1 MYIKREYYLE
11 TIRRYYDSNLIKVFT
26 GVRRSGK
33 SVLLSQ
39 IRDEILYLDKAN
51 QDHIIYINLED
62 FKFVSLKNANKLN
75 AYINKLIKDDKKYFI
90 FIDEIQHVNQFERI
104 LASLK
109 ATRNVSL
116 FITGSNS
123 NLLSGKLA
131 TLLVGRC
138 VEFRIMPFS
147 YAEFIKFYQ
156 VNNLSL
162 PEEPL
167 VNYLRYGGMPQ
178 RFDYSNEE
186 DIKRYLKSI
195 FYGIIDKDICNKK
208 SKIDRDN
215 FITIA
220 TYIISNVTKEFSS
233 ESIVNF
239 FNKNNDSEI
248 YRITISRY
256 LKKLEEA
263 CILSRVKQYNVSS
276 KRILK
281 KNEKQ
286 FVCDNGFILACSQTN
301 HLLASHLLE
310 NVIYNELVLRDYDVK
325 IGKTY
330 KGEIDFVVMKDGKKC
345 FMQVTYLLSSEEVIE
360 REFGAYKSVKDYA
373 PKYVLSL
380 DKFDM
385 SADGIIHLNI
395 EDWLLHKKDLMLF

>member
-11 TIRRYYDSNLIKVFT
+11 TIRRYYDSNLIKVLT
-26 GVRRSGK
+26 GVRRCGK

-39 IRDEILYLDKAN
+39 IKDEVISLGKADE
-51 QDHIIYINLED
+51 DHIIYINLED
-62 FKFVSLKNANKLN
+62 FKFRSLKNALKLN
-75 AYINKLIKDDKKYFI
+75 TYIDKLFKDDKKYFI
-90 FIDEIQHVNQFERI
+90 FIDEIQHVNQFERV

-138 VEFRIMPFS
+138 VEFKIMPFS
-147 YAEFIKFYQ
+147 YAEFINFYET
-156 VNNLSL
+156 NNLPL
-162 PEEPL
+162 PKEPL
-167 VNYLRYGGMPQ
+167 INYLRYGGMPQ

-186 DIKRYLKSI
+186 DIKKYLKSI
-195 FYGIIDKDICNKK
+195 FYGIIDKDICHQK

-215 FITIA
+215 FLTLA

-233 ESIVNF
+233 ENIVKF
-239 FNKNNDSEI
+239 FNNNNSSEI
-248 YRITISRY
+248 YRITVSRY

-263 CILSRVKQYNVSS
+263 CLISRVKQYNVSS
-276 KRILK
+276 KRTLK
-281 KNEKQ
+281 KKEKQ
-286 FVCDNGFILACSQTN
+286 FVCDNGFILACSQN
-301 HLLASHLLE
+301 NQPLVSHLLE
-310 NVIYNELVLRDYDVK
+310 NAVYNELVLRGYDVK

-330 KGEIDFVVMKDGKKC
+330 KGEIDFVAMKDGKKC
-345 FMQVTYLLSSEEVIE
+345 FIQVTYLLSSQDVIE
-360 REFGAYKSVKDYA
+360 REFNAYKSVKDNS

-385 SADGIIHLNI
+385 SIDGIIHLNI
-395 EDWLLHKKDLMLF
+395 EDWLLHKKDLLLF

>member
-1 MYIKREYYLE
+1 ML
-11 TIRRYYDSNLIKVFT
+11 S
-26 GVRRSGK
+26 GVRRCGK

-39 IRDEILYLDKAN
+39 IKDEILYLGKAN
-51 QDHIIYINLED
+51 EEHIIFINLKY
-62 FKFVSLKNANKLN
+62 FKFMSLHNANKLN
-75 AYINKLIKDDKKYFI
+75 SYINKLIKDDKKYFI
-90 FIDEIQHVNQFERI
+90 FIDEIQHINQFERV

-109 ATRNVSL
+109 ATENVSL

-131 TLLVGRC
+131 MLLVGRC
-138 VEFRIMPFS
+138 VEFKIMPFS
-147 YAEFIKFYQ
+147 YAEFLNFYLT
-156 VNNLSL
+156 NNLSL
-162 PEEPL
+162 PKVLL
-167 VNYLRYGGMPQ
+167 VNFLRYGGIPQ
-178 RFDYSNEE
+178 RFDYDSEE
-186 DIKRYLKSI
+186 DIKRYLKTI

-220 TYIISNVTKEFSS
+220 TYIISNVTKGFSS
-233 ESIVNF
+233 ERIVNF

-286 FVCDNGFILACSQTN
+286 FVCDNGFVLACSQTN
-301 HLLASHLLE
+301 QLLVSHLLE
-310 NVIYNELVLRDYDVK
+310 NAVYNELVLRCYDVK

-330 KGEIDFVVMKDGKKC
+330 KGEIDFVAMKDGKKC
-345 FMQVTYLLSSEEVIE
+345 FIQVAYLLSSEEVIE
-360 REFGAYKSVKDYA
+360 REFGAYKSIKDNA

-395 EDWLLHKKDLMLF
+395 EDWLLHKKDLVLFSCYKLKMLIC

>member
-1 MYIKREYYLE
+1 ML
-11 TIRRYYDSNLIKVFT
+11 S
-26 GVRRSGK
+26 GVRRCGK

-39 IRDEILYLDKAN
+39 IKDEILYLGKAN
-51 QDHIIYINLED
+51 EEHIIFINLED
-62 FKFVSLKNANKLN
+62 FKFMSLNNANKLN
-75 AYINKLIKDDKKYFI
+75 SYINKLIKDDKKYFI
-90 FIDEIQHVNQFERI
+90 FIDEIQHINQFERV

-109 ATRNVSL
+109 ATENVSL

-131 TLLVGRC
+131 MLLVGRC
-138 VEFRIMPFS
+138 VEFKIMPFS
-147 YAEFIKFYQ
+147 YAEFLNFYLT
-156 VNNLSL
+156 NNLSL
-162 PEEPL
+162 PKVLL
-167 VNYLRYGGMPQ
+167 VNFLRYGGIPQ
-178 RFDYSNEE
+178 RFDYDSEE

-220 TYIISNVTKEFSS
+220 TYIISNVTKGFSS
-233 ESIVNF
+233 ERIVNF

-286 FVCDNGFILACSQTN
+286 FVCDNGFVLACSQTN
-301 HLLASHLLE
+301 QLLVSHLLE
-310 NVIYNELVLRDYDVK
+310 NAVYNELVLRCYDVK

-330 KGEIDFVVMKDGKKC
+330 KGEIDFVAMKDGKKC
-345 FMQVTYLLSSEEVIE
+345 FIQVAYLLSSEEVIE
-360 REFGAYKSVKDYA
+360 REFGAYKSIKDNA

-395 EDWLLHKKDLMLF
+395 EDWLLHKKDLVLFSCYKLKMLIC

>member
-1 MYIKREYYLE
+1 MYIKREYYLK
-11 TIRRYYDSNLIKVFT
+11 TIRRYYDSNLIKVLT
-26 GVRRSGK
+26 GVRRCGK

-39 IRDEILYLDKAN
+39 IRDEILHLAKAD

-62 FKFVSLKNANKLN
+62 FKFTSLKNADRLN
-75 AYINKLIKDDKKYFI
+75 TYINKLIKDDEKYFI
-90 FIDEIQHVNQFERI
+90 FIDEIQHVNQFEI
-104 LASLK
+104 VLASLK

-116 FITGSNS
+116 FVTGSNS

-138 VEFRIMPFS
+138 VEFKIMPFS
-147 YAEFIKFYQ
+147 YIEFIKYYQ
-156 VNNLSL
+156 ENNLLL
-162 PEEPL
+162 PNEPL

-195 FYGIIDKDICNKK
+195 FYGIVDKDICHRK

-215 FITIA
+215 FMTVA
-220 TYIISNVTKEFSS
+220 TYIIANVTKEFSS
-233 ESIVNF
+233 ERIVSF

-263 CILSRVKQYNVSS
+263 CILTRVKQYNVSS

-281 KNEKQ
+281 KNEKH

-310 NVIYNELVLRDYDVK
+310 NVIYNELVLRGYDVK

-330 KGEIDFVVMKDGKKC
+330 KGEIDFVVMKDAKKA
-345 FMQVTYLLSSEEVIE
+345 FIQVAYFLSSEEVIE
-360 REFGAYKSVKDYA
+360 REFGAYKSLKDNA

-385 SADGIIHLNI
+385 SSNGIIHLNI
-395 EDWLLHKKDLMLF
+395 EDWLLHKKDLVLF

>member
-11 TIRRYYDSNLIKVFT
+11 TIRRYYDSNLIKVLN

-62 FKFVSLKNANKLN
+62 FKFVSLNNANRLN
-75 AYINKLIKDDKKYFI
+75 TYINRLIKDDKKYFI

-138 VEFRIMPFS
+138 VEFKIMPFS

-156 VNNLSL
+156 ANNLSL

-195 FYGIIDKDICNKK
+195 FYGIIDKDICNQK

-233 ESIVNF
+233 ERIVNF

-310 NVIYNELVLRDYDVK
+310 NAIYNEMVLRGYDVK

-345 FMQVTYLLSSEEVIE
+345 FMQVAYLLSSEEVIE
-360 REFGAYKSVKDYA
+360 REFGAYKSVKDNA

>member
-1 MYIKREYYLE
+1 M
-11 TIRRYYDSNLIKVFT
+11 
-26 GVRRSGK
+26 
-33 SVLLSQ
+33 
-39 IRDEILYLDKAN
+39 
-51 QDHIIYINLED
+51 
-62 FKFVSLKNANKLN
+62 
-75 AYINKLIKDDKKYFI
+75 
-90 FIDEIQHVNQFERI
+90 
-104 LASLK
+104 
-109 ATRNVSL
+109 
-116 FITGSNS
+116 
-123 NLLSGKLA
+123 
-131 TLLVGRC
+131 
-138 VEFRIMPFS
+138 
-147 YAEFIKFYQ
+147 
-156 VNNLSL
+156 
-162 PEEPL
+162 
-167 VNYLRYGGMPQ
+167 
-178 RFDYSNEE
+178 
-186 DIKRYLKSI
+186 
-195 FYGIIDKDICNKK
+195 
-208 SKIDRDN
+208 
-215 FITIA
+215 
-220 TYIISNVTKEFSS
+220 
-233 ESIVNF
+233 
-239 FNKNNDSEI
+239 
-248 YRITISRY
+248 
-256 LKKLEEA
+256 KKLEEA

-345 FMQVTYLLSSEEVIE
+345 FMQVAYLLSSEEVIE

>member
-11 TIRRYYDSNLIKVFT
+11 TIRRYYDSNLIKVLT

-62 FKFVSLKNANKLN
+62 FKFASLKNANRLN
-75 AYINKLIKDDKKYFI
+75 TYINRLIKDDKKYFI

-138 VEFRIMPFS
+138 VEFKIMPFS

-156 VNNLSL
+156 ANNLSL

-195 FYGIIDKDICNKK
+195 FYGIIDKDICNQK

-233 ESIVNF
+233 QRIVNF

-310 NVIYNELVLRDYDVK
+310 NAIYNEMVLRGYDVK

-345 FMQVTYLLSSEEVIE
+345 FMQVAYLLSSEEVIE
-360 REFGAYKSVKDYA
+360 REFGAYKSVKDNA